1 MTVLKKI
8 LSILAVVTMAGYLVY
23 AVTGMTDS
31 HEQDRICKG
40 IDLHITDSLDFDLI
54 DEGMIMTLLQEHSLD
69 PVGLTLDVI
78 DLEAIESALRLHP
91 LVGKVQCYKT
101 GGDMVRI
108 NISSKVPL
116 VRVLNNRGQD
126 FYVDSH
132 GEILSQHSLA
142 VQLPV
147 ATGYIDRRF
156 ASDELL
162 KVVNAIEH
170 SDFWKAQVEQ
180 INVTREGQI
189 EMVPRVGDHLLIL
202 GTADNVE
209 QKLERL
215 RNFYAKGLDN
225 VGWNKYR
232 SISVAYENQVVC
244 KKRK

>member
-1 MTVLKKI
+1 MLKKI
-8 LSILAVVTMAGYLVY
+8 LSILSFFVLAGYLAYSVF
-23 AVTGMTDS
+23 AMTDR
-31 HEQDRICKG
+31 HEDTRLCNG
-40 IDLHITDSLDFDLI
+40 VDLHITDSLNFDLI
-54 DEGMIMTLLQEHSLD
+54 DEDMILTLLQEHSID
-69 PVGLTLDVI
+69 PVGLPLEEI
-78 DLEAIESALRLHP
+78 DLDKVETTLLLHP

-101 GGDMVRI
+101 GGDMLRI

-116 VRVLNNRGQD
+116 VRVMNNRGQD
-126 FYVDSH
+126 FYVDSK

-162 KVVNAIEH
+162 KLVRVIDRSE
-170 SDFWKAQVEQ
+170 FWKAQVEQ
-180 INVTREGQI
+180 INVTRDGQI
-189 EMVPRVGDHLLIL
+189 ELVPRVGDHLLVL

-209 QKLERL
+209 KKLERL
-215 RNFYAKGLDN
+215 MNFYTKGLDN

-232 SISVAYENQVVC
+232 SISVAYDNQVVC